1 MRLLARSRRTPCTFA
16 RISARVSA
24 CLLAGF
30 CLSEP
35 EARTIAAATADDL
48 KTKTGALTAG
58 DTMLVAAGN
67 YDLSTWDISDL
78 RGTEKDWIVIRS
90 AVQGKAVI
98 RSTSACCNLVQMSDL
113 AYVKFEGF
121 EITMKDLN
129 DGIDGINMTGKFS
142 HHVIMDRLLI
152 QGVTNNGISL
162 FPDSA
167 AFITLSNSEVRN
179 TAGSGLYWGYPNRN
193 TLHDILIQGNYIHHC
208 PVNPAEPTNYGIQF
222 KGWGYRS
229 RILDNVLHDV
239 GGTTRSGLIVYYGK
253 KPLAGDVP
261 SDRNIV
267 AGNVLW
273 NCRNEGITV
282 MSDALIENNL
292 VMDAGKGINIQ
303 TYGDESFTGTSAVE
317 NLAIRNNTVFRCRSA
332 NFQISGWA
340 NAAAGVS
347 FTGNASYQDQA
358 SKTAFGGSLG
368 KGTATGNVAFGT
380 SSLAGAKAGRGLQ
393 DFMKA
398 AADGKPGD
406 LDFYPSADSPLLEA
420 AADPGTLPARDFN
433 GTARPIGAA
442 GDAGA
447 YERGAA
453 ANPGWA
459 VKAGFK
465 NGSQGS
471 PVRRSERAPNAVPG
485 GRKGSKAGA
494 GAQGRAAGPLFSAD
508 GTFSPGTGTDEWDRP
523 DDAGSF
529 RDAKGRKAIFDAGP

>member
-1 MRLLARSRRTPCTFA
+1 MGTAARPLRAPP
-16 RISARVSA
+16 RISARPLARLLA

-30 CLSEP
+30 CLREP
-35 EARTIAAATADDL
+35 EARTVAAATAEDL
-48 KTKTGALTAG
+48 KTKTGPLAAG
-58 DTMLVAAGN
+58 DTLLVAAGN

-78 RGTEKDWIVIRS
+78 AGTEKDWIVIRS
-90 AVQGKAVI
+90 AAQGKAVI
-98 RSTSACCNLVQMSDL
+98 RSTSGCCNLVQMSDL
-113 AYVKFEGF
+113 AYVRFEGF

-142 HHVIMDRLLI
+142 HHVVMDRLLI

-179 TAGSGLYWGYPNRN
+179 TSGSGLYWGYPNRN

-208 PVNPAEPTNYGIQF
+208 PVNPAEETNYGIQF

-229 RILDNVLHDV
+229 RFLDNVLHDV

-261 SDRNIV
+261 ADRNIV

-282 MSDALIENNL
+282 MSDAIIENNI
-292 VMDAGKGINIQ
+292 VMDAETGINIQ

-317 NLAIRNNTVFRCRSA
+317 NLSIRNNTVFRCRSA
-332 NFQISGWA
+332 NFYISGWG

-368 KGTATGNVAFGT
+368 KGTAAGNVAFGI
-380 SSLAGAKAGRGLQ
+380 SSLAGTKAGRGLQ
-393 DFMKA
+393 DFVKA
-398 AADGKPGD
+398 AADGKPGA
-406 LDFYPSADSPLLEA
+406 LDFYPSDDSPLLEA
-420 AADPGTLPARDFN
+420 VADKGSLPATDFN
-433 GTARPIGAA
+433 GISRPQGAA

-459 VKAGFK
+459 LQAGFK
-465 NGSQGS
+465 TGSQGS
-471 PVRRSERAPNAVPG
+471 PVRRVDAPKAGP
-485 GRKGSKAGA
+485 RPSKGSKTGPGA
-494 GAQGRAAGPLFSAD
+494 RGRAASPLFSS
-508 GTFSPGTGTDEWDRP
+508 GESFRPGTGTHEWDLP
-523 DDAGSF
+523 DDAGPL
-529 RDAKGRKAIFDAGP
+529 RDANGRKAIPDAGP